1 MGRFIYQSSECLPS
15 REDNNRVNQEGT
27 QGSYKW
33 KEAND
38 HAIKRSMGGVVL
50 STDRRKI
57 RETQIWMSRSSAKS
71 RKAIVIKSLKEKWEK
86 REQLAKVNGE
96 KEIGG
101 SSIITGWGH
110 RAYCGCRVYCGY
122 RKWGG
127 FWCWGR
133 GLYELGVPGQVRSS
147 GKGENI
153 FYWFVVLIVERWA
166 KAWPP
171 GVTCGDWGRSFT

>member
-1 MGRFIYQSSECLPS
+1 
-15 REDNNRVNQEGT
+15 
-27 QGSYKW
+27 
-33 KEAND
+33 
-38 HAIKRSMGGVVL
+38 
-50 STDRRKI
+50 
-57 RETQIWMSRSSAKS
+57 MSRSSAKS

-101 SSIITGWGH
+101 SSTIIGWGH

-133 GLYELGVPGQVRSS
+133 GLYELGVPG
-147 GKGENI
+147 
-153 FYWFVVLIVERWA
+153 
-166 KAWPP
+166 
-171 GVTCGDWGRSFT
+171 